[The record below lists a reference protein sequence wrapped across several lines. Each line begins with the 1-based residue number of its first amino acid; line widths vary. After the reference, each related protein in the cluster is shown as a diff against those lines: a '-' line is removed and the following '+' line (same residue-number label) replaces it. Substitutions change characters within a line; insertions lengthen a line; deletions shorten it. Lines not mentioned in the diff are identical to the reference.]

1 LKVILFPVTQTP
13 PSAKTPETKTVGA
26 KLPVKVH
33 KRLKVM
39 AATRDTT
46 MQELFVEAVQMLL
59 EAQ

>member
-1 LKVILFPVTQTP
+1 VTQTP